1 MSADLQRLIGKIM
14 TEEGFAEAL
23 AQNPEK
29 ALKEANI
36 EPTVDLLEA
45 LKGVDPEALKNM
57 ATTFKQNQAAV

>member
-29 ALKEANI
+29 TLNEAKI

-57 ATTFKQNQAAV
+57 ASSFKENQAAV

>member
-23 AQNPEK
+23 TQNPEK
-29 ALKEANI
+29 TLKEANI

-45 LKGVDPEALKNM
+45 LKGVDPDALKNM
-57 ATTFKQNQAAV
+57 ASSFKQSQAAV